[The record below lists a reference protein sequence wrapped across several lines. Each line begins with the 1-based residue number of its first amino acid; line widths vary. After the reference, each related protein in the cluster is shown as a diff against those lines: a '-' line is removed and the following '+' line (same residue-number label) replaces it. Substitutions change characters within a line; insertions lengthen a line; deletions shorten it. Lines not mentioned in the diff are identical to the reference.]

1 MKKFV
6 GLVLALIL
14 ICSFAVAEV
23 DLTGMTFDE
32 LIELRQKVDAA
43 IFASDGWQEVSVPA
57 GIYKIGEDIPAGKWV
72 VTPAKGSTAFIDLG
86 KSIDD
91 NGMEIAD
98 GFYNETITSESDSY
112 AAYNNVREV
121 TLDLQDGTYI
131 EIDNSN
137 VIFTP
142 FKGHNLGFK

>member
-32 LIELRQKVDAA
+32 LVELRQKVDAA

-72 VTPAKGSTAFIDLG
+72 VTPVKGSTAFIDLG

>member
-6 GLVLALIL
+6 GLILALIL

>member
-1 MKKFV
+1 MKNFV

-32 LIELRQKVDAA
+32 LVELRQKVDAA

>member
-32 LIELRQKVDAA
+32 LVELRQKVDAA

>member
-32 LIELRQKVDAA
+32 LVELRQKVDAA

-142 FKGHNLGFK
+142 FNGHNLGFK

>member
-72 VTPAKGSTAFIDLG
+72 VTPVEGSTAHISLG
-86 KSIDD
+86 ENIEA
-91 NGMEIAD
+91 NGMELASS
-98 GFYNETITSESDSY
+98 FYYEAVTSESDSF
-112 AAYNNVREV
+112 AAYNSIREV
-121 TLDLQDGTYI
+121 TLNLQEGTYV
-131 EIDNSN
+131 EIVDAN

>member
-98 GFYNETITSESDSY
+98 DFYDETITSESDSY